1 MNTHARNARLCLGGA
16 VICVL
21 FLIETFVAH
30 QSRPNNASP
39 YAWSILGAVALVL
52 LVLARPGSTRSPGH
66 SQASNGAIG
75 VAMAGI
81 NSPSSLKLNPESDA
95 IL

>member
-30 QSRPNNASP
+30 QSRPNSASP
-39 YAWSILGAVALVL
+39 YVWSVLGAISFVL
-52 LVLARPGSTRSPGH
+52 LVLAAWLQARSRTEEDATQKSRARVG
-66 SQASNGAIG
+66 
-75 VAMAGI
+75 
-81 NSPSSLKLNPESDA
+81 SDA
-95 IL
+95 RAL